1 MTMLFLFGII
11 IGVVIGAASVYFW
24 LDYTFSKAVE
34 EVLDGIANQREG
46 ALDE

>member
-1 MTMLFLFGII
+1 MLFLFGII
-11 IGVVIGAASVYFW
+11 IGVVIGAASVHFW

-34 EVLDGIANQREG
+34 EVLDDIADKRER